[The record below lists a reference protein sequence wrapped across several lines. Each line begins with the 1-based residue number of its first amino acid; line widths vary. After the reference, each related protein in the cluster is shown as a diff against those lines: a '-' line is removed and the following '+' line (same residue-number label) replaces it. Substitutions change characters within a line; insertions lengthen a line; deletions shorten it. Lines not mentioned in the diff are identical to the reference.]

1 MTLRVSFELSDRDTR
16 HFRAAMK
23 RARHTVRDA
32 EDEDILQA
40 ARDLL
45 AEVSAVRIPGFVRE
59 RLERLRALVE
69 MVEDEEWAMS
79 PTERE
84 RVLTALVYFCDP
96 EDLIPDHIPGLGFL
110 DDAIMVELALR
121 EMKHEIEAYDDFC
134 AFRSKYDKGFRFN
147 RSASARAEKLGARRR
162 QLRERAD
169 RRRERD
175 LEAAGDT
182 ARLL

>member
-32 EDEDILQA
+32 EDEEILQA
-40 ARDLL
+40 AQELL
-45 AEVSAVRIPGFVRE
+45 TEVGAARVPGFVRE
-59 RLERLRALVE
+59 RLDRLRALVG
-69 MVEDEEWAMS
+69 MVQDEEWAMAPS
-79 PTERE
+79 ERE

-121 EMKHEIEAYDDFC
+121 ELKHEIEAYDDFC
-134 AFRSKYDKGFRFN
+134 AFRAKYDKGFRLV
-147 RSASARAEKLGARRR
+147 RSAEAREEKLGARRR

-175 LEAAGDT
+175 AEAAGDT